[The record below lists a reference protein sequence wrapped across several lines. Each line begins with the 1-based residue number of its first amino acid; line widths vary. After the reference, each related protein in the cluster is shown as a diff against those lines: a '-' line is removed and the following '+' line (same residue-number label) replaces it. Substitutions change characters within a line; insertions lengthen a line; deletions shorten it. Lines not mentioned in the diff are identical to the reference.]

1 MTHSDLLPAINEQQK
16 KKISQMRWASAVSKS
31 SRKGQHQKKE
41 REVTIIPNNSMK
53 TWSHKKNTVAG
64 KVSSATAPLS
74 RAWWFS
80 FTCRI
85 SENNINVRYWLA
97 RLHTLAAFSAYTIKT
112 KKKSWLKRWKW
123 DIFFFENY
131 LINSGSQL
139 SRAPFVHDDAFT
151 RKQNAHSKFHSNIYL
166 TAPRWWMKMG
176 KLFSRAQN
184 NVKKNFL
191 RKKKS
196 LFVLVVMASLYCT
209 KFHVCSR
216 LTSLS
221 HLPPLFRVVLTLN
234 SSKLIDLSASLS
246 PSNTISHRRDWTLK
260 LTETKDLQAS
270 VEPLLVGICSALGI
284 HDGYDIE

>member
-1 MTHSDLLPAINEQQK
+1 MISQK
-16 KKISQMRWASAVSKS
+16 KQF
-31 SRKGQHQKKE
+31 
-41 REVTIIPNNSMK
+41 
-53 TWSHKKNTVAG
+53 AG

-123 DIFFFENY
+123 DNFFFSR
-131 LINSGSQL
+131 IIWSIPAAS
-139 SRAPFVHDDAFT
+139 SRARHLCTMT
-151 RKQNAHSKFHSNIYL
+151 RSRGNKTHILNFSQIFILQMMNENVKTLQSSSKYC
-166 TAPRWWMKMG
+166 KE
-176 KLFSRAQN
+176 KLFTE
-184 NVKKNFL
+184 
-191 RKKKS
+191 KKS

-209 KFHVCSR
+209 KFHVCSQ

-234 SSKLIDLSASLS
+234 PSKLIDLSASLS

-284 HDGYDIE
+284 HDGYDIEEHHQLDDNNHHHHHDPRDDVASNILRMLDDG